1 MTPEQ
6 VAAALA
12 VDRDEWAAELP
23 LIREWFEFL
32 GDTVPAELNRQLADL
47 QARLG

>member
-12 VDRDEWAAELP
+12 VDRDEWVAELP

-32 GDTVPAELNRQLADL
+32 GDTVPAELHRQLAEL
-47 QARLG
+47 ETRLG